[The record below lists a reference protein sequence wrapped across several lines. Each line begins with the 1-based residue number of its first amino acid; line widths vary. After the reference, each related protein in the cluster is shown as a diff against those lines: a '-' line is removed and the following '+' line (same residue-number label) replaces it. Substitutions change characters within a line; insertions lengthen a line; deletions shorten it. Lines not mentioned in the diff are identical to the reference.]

1 LQAIELI
8 CLGLVCAAIG
18 AAVGALTE
26 TSKERKNIMAEINAL
41 IALARE
47 NNEQAKKIRAEVI
60 GMKDALTARITAL
73 EEQIRQLNITPEQL
87 AALETELT
95 GAKDVI
101 AEIDALNPDAT
112 APGA

>member
-1 LQAIELI
+1 
-8 CLGLVCAAIG
+8 V
-18 AAVGALTE
+18 VGALTE
-26 TSKERKNIMAEINAL
+26 TSKERKNIMAEIAAL

-101 AEIDALNPDAT
+101 AEIDALNPDAP